1 MVSVVSDQ
9 PQDTGREA
17 AAGVAVSAARGAA
30 VGGAAGAVVGA
41 AKGALGSRQGRR
53 ALVVVLALPVV
64 ALLVAVLV
72 LNQLVSAVLGGA
84 GTTAS
89 QASAGVVLAAGVD
102 GVHLS
107 AFERAA
113 ADHGL
118 PWQVLAAVYVTQKTT
133 APPTDIYDLND
144 TAGLTSAD
152 RKDLSAAT
160 GWVAA
165 TLGAALS
172 ATPGWDPNVD
182 IVGGASVRQSGQVEW
197 PDPTQKDRAVGP
209 YLAALSSMP
218 FNGASDSWASRV
230 MDTAIAWRL
239 GVPANILGGA
249 NLVCAPTG
257 TAADF
262 SASTTDGTSVTV
274 TTRMLTHAALIVNVG
289 RDLSVSDKGLMVAL
303 MVGLQES
310 MLQTYANTNVP
321 ESLSYPHEVVGSDHD
336 SVNIFQQRP
345 AWGPDV
351 ASLMDEEFAARA
363 FFGRPPNFSPHP
375 PGLLDIVGGESL
387 DPGVWAQRVQ
397 VSAYPT
403 AYAKW
408 EPVAAAILGKV
419 DGVTC
424 TSGAGSVG
432 SWSAVIE
439 ALKAKLGTPY
449 SWGGGNQNGPTAGF
463 GSGAGVVGWDC
474 SSFMMYGI
482 YQGTGGKVLIP
493 RTTVTQVAAYAD
505 LYWHDNAGVDQLQ
518 VGDLV
523 YWGPKSATTHV
534 ALYIG
539 GGQIIEEPHT
549 GDAAKITDLYDG
561 WSGYLR
567 LPMDQW
573 FPVSSGPTD
582 VAAGRFLS
590 QASTGPVTSG
600 FGMRFHPVLHV
611 WKLHDGIDYGIA
623 CGTPVYATAPG
634 TVVGAAML
642 QGWGNQVKIDHGVVN
657 GVSLV
662 TTYNHLSGF
671 VVRSGQVQRGQ
682 LIAYSGT
689 TGYSTGC
696 HLHFSVYV
704 NGVAVDPK
712 TWM

>member
-1 MVSVVSDQ
+1 MVQSVSDQ
-9 PQDTGREA
+9 PSETTRDAVGGV
-17 AAGVAVSAARGAA
+17 AAGAVQGAT

-41 AKGALGSRQGRR
+41 AKGALGSRRGRR
-53 ALVVVLALPVV
+53 VLAASIAFPVAALLVV
-64 ALLVAVLV
+64 ALVFTQML
-72 LNQLVSAVLGGA
+72 SAVLGGV
-84 GTTAS
+84 GTSAN
-89 QASAGVVLAAGVD
+89 QASAGVVTAAGVD

-118 PWQVLAAVYVTQKTT
+118 PWQVLAAVYVTQRAT
-133 APPTDIYDLND
+133 APVTDIYDLND
-144 TAGLTSAD
+144 TAELPAAD
-152 RKDLSAAT
+152 RDDLAAAT

-165 TLGAALS
+165 TLSSALG
-172 ATPGWDPNVD
+172 ATPGWDPDVD
-182 IVGGASVRQSGQVEW
+182 IVGGASVRKSGQVEW
-197 PDPTQKDRAVGP
+197 PDPTQKTRAVSA

-218 FNGASDSWASRV
+218 FNGASESWASRV

-249 NLVCAPTG
+249 NLVCAPSG
-257 TAADF
+257 DAADF
-262 SASTTDGTSVTV
+262 TATTTEGTTVTV

-289 RDLSVSDKGLMVAL
+289 RDLSVSDKGLTVSLMVA
-303 MVGLQES
+303 LQES
-310 MLQTYANTNVP
+310 MLQTYANVNVP
-321 ESLSYPHEVVGSDHD
+321 ESLNYPHEAVGSDND

-363 FFGRPPNFSPHP
+363 FFGRPPDFSPHP
-375 PGLLDIVGGESL
+375 PGLLDIAGGESL
-387 DPGVWAQRVQ
+387 DLGVWAQRVQ

-403 AYAKW
+403 AYSKW

-432 SWSAVIE
+432 SWAAVIE
-439 ALKAKLGTPY
+439 ALKARLGTPY

-493 RTTVTQVAAYAD
+493 RTTVSQVAAYAD

-518 VGDLV
+518 VGDLI
-523 YWGPKSATTHV
+523 YWGARSATTHV

-549 GDAAKITDLYDG
+549 GDVAKITNLYDG

-573 FPVSSGPTD
+573 FPVTTGPTD
-582 VAAGRFLS
+582 VAAGKYLS
-590 QASTGPVTSG
+590 QASTGPITSD

-611 WKLHDGIDYGIA
+611 WKLHDGMDYGIA

-642 QGWGNQVKIDHGVVN
+642 QGWGNQVKIDHGVVS
-657 GVSLV
+657 GVNLV

-671 VVRSGQVQRGQ
+671 VVRSGAVGRGQ